1 MKLPFA
7 VIKAEI
13 ITRDFIDLEQ
23 PYMFPD
29 NSDNIS
35 SFTGRDG
42 HILIPNI
49 LLKDV
54 LDMMP
59 QGVYIHS

>member
-29 NSDNIS
+29 NSDNIN

>member
-1 MKLPFA
+1 MLT

-13 ITRDFIDLEQ
+13 VTGDFINLEQ

-29 NSDNIS
+29 DSDNIN

-42 HILIPNI
+42 HIVLPNI

-59 QGVYIHS
+59 QGMYIVYS